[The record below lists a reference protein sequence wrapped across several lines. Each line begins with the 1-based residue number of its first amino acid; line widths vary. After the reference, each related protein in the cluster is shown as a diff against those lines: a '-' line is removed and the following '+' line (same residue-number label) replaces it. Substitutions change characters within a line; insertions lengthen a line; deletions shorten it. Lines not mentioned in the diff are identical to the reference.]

1 MTTVRPTTTVLAL
14 NAAVSSAVSAIGS
27 GTSSPTS
34 RALSASS
41 LSNATIALRAS
52 SGLKIVSKW

>member
-1 MTTVRPTTTVLAL
+1 MTTVLPTTTVLAL
-14 NAAVSSAVSAIGS
+14 KAAVSSGVSAIGS
-27 GTSSPTS
+27 GTSSRTS

>member
-1 MTTVRPTTTVLAL
+1 MTTVLPTTTALAL
-14 NAAVSSAVSAIGS
+14 KAAASSAVSAMGS

-41 LSNATIALRAS
+41 LSNATIAVRAS
-52 SGLKIVSKW
+52 SGLKMVSKW